1 MISARRQRTVPD
13 QRLSADPDGSGDLRR
28 MVLLLETAAVLE
40 ARARRSE
47 DPAQVAVL
55 LRRAEHRRR
64 EATELREQLA
74 ARGAAL
80 PPAQAQRFSATP
92 TPAGTVQGA
101 VPRPVGA
108 PATLVRTTGATS
120 PRRRPEGM
128 AESSE

>member
-13 QRLSADPDGSGDLRR
+13 QRLTADPDGSGDLRR

-40 ARARRSE
+40 ARARRAG

-64 EATELREQLA
+64 EAAELRGQLA

-80 PPAQAQRFSATP
+80 PPAQAARVWG
-92 TPAGTVQGA
+92 TPARRG
-101 VPRPVGA
+101 PFRA
-108 PATLVRTTGATS
+108 PS
-120 PRRRPEGM
+120 PGR
-128 AESSE
+128 